1 MDGLYVCFY
10 FLTNWKRNLYVLC
23 LREDDGKRTTEHSIY
38 LVINLIWLQLA
49 VGINVLSILSSEQ
62 YFWTKS
68 AESGKCYITFQIHQH
83 AMKINHSH
91 FLTAC
96 CRHFTST
103 ALWLCSEVFDNVYM
117 RLKSMTVSVKL
128 NSGSSLPVS
137 STVPFTS
144 HRPHGAAWGSL
155 ADRTSKPEQSEQVAD
170 RLSRLKRPQ
179 VGYWVGLLYWFLI
192 GTNLPV
198 EWEEISDDI
207 RIYDARSKKVV
218 WAFSESLFH
227 VTRMIKF
234 LTRCRRLSL
243 LFHFKSV

>member
-1 MDGLYVCFY
+1 MFVSISWPTESEICTCSVC
-10 FLTNWKRNLYVLC
+10 LKM
-23 LREDDGKRTTEHSIY
+23 TENEPLFNVFSDKPDK
-38 LVINLIWLQLA
+38 LQLA

-68 AESGKCYITFQIHQH
+68 AESGKCYITLQIHQH

-117 RLKSMTVSVKL
+117 CLKSVTVSVEL

-179 VGYWVGLLYWFLI
+179 VGYWVGLL
-192 GTNLPV
+192 
-198 EWEEISDDI
+198 
-207 RIYDARSKKVV
+207 
-218 WAFSESLFH
+218 
-227 VTRMIKF
+227 
-234 LTRCRRLSL
+234 
-243 LFHFKSV
+243 